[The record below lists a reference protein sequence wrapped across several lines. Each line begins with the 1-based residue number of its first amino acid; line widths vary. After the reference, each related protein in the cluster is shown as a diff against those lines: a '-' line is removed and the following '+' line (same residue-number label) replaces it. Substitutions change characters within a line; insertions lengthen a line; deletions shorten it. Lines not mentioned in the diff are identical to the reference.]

1 MKPYSFTFAIALILT
16 FTVLVQASCSGC
28 SERAVPIS
36 PSGIAGGN
44 TTIYNTY
51 NYYNSTYWY
60 ESGGWLYQ
68 NLTTA
73 PNGIN
78 VSTVNTSQIC
88 ISGNC
93 QTTWPGGSG
102 FLNST
107 WFEQNGWL
115 VNNLTTAA
123 SGVNV
128 TGANGNTYLTGNNID
143 MDRDGPNYI
152 QSTNVT
158 GSLYL
163 GAGGVTGIIGMIAGA
178 SINSIYING
187 DALYLGADGVAGII
201 AIYDGGLKD
210 SIVINENGTGINN
223 TNPQHALD
231 VNGSVYANVN
241 VSAPLLNASCII
253 LDNERVCNW
262 TAINGSLGSG
272 TFNETE
278 GVYIYNDTSYEVKFN
293 ATLLNYTIDAR
304 VPVESDP
311 EWEGNETR
319 VSELEA
325 SNASVWVNLSTGSG
339 LYVPYTGATQNVDL
353 GAHDFTVDTDT
364 LFVDESTNRVGIGT
378 SNPQS
383 ALNVYGLSPVVN
395 ITGNYSH
402 GQKAFQIFDELGGHE
417 MFYILKYLNSPGYVM
432 VGGPFWIQWNI
443 AQSTFNN
450 PAGGVYFQLSGKVGA
465 THRFSTWKGELRFET
480 RQGAYAISFAPYEI
494 EAMRITGARDVGIGT
509 RVPYAKLHVN
519 GSLLANG
526 TINATTDVCI
536 VGGNC
541 LSSTLTMAYQS
552 AARAYNSS
560 NTSTINGVAEKVTFN
575 LESFDIQSEFA
586 NSRFTATQAG
596 IYSIDT
602 QIVYPAA
609 GTSKVLQIRKNGA
622 VHKETIT
629 DALSS
634 SLDATDLVQLAAT
647 DYIEIWAY
655 GKAGAFTVYGG
666 SENMTVTIMKVA

>member
-16 FTVLVQASCSGC
+16 FTILVQASCSGC

-128 TGANGNTYLTGNNID
+128 TGANGNTYLTGNNIN
-143 MDRDGPNYI
+143 MDRAGPNYI

-187 DALYLGADGVAGII
+187 DALYLGADGIAGII

-210 SIVINENGTGINN
+210 SIVINANGTGINN
-223 TNPQHALD
+223 TDPQHALD
-231 VNGSVYANVN
+231 VNGSVYANMN

-253 LDNERVCNW
+253 LDNEQVCNW

-278 GVYIYNDTSYEVKFN
+278 GVYVYNSTPYLIDFNASKMNETIDSRLAVTTFYPNETLTTGGTNTTGNLTLLWWYDEETYNITEGNGPDPLDFYVNFTEVDAFSQLAIREYYDGSASHYIQVQVWDYDELAWHSYFEFVGQNGFTIITVPVYDAEEHIGTGVDEGIVQVRLHHVQNGISSHRLYVDFVWLLKGGSIGASTNLDGYAEYSYGWNNFTGYGNFSTTGNIDLSGNLTNPANSTWGYYNDGDCIVIGNLSY
-293 ATLLNYTIDAR
+293 
-304 VPVESDP
+304 
-311 EWEGNETR
+311 
-319 VSELEA
+319 VSE
-325 SNASVWVNLSTGSG
+325 
-339 LYVPYTGATQNVDL
+339 
-353 GAHDFTVDTDT
+353 
-364 LFVDESTNRVGIGT
+364 
-378 SNPQS
+378 
-383 ALNVYGLSPVVN
+383 
-395 ITGNYSH
+395 
-402 GQKAFQIFDELGGHE
+402 
-417 MFYILKYLNSPGYVM
+417 
-432 VGGPFWIQWNI
+432 
-443 AQSTFNN
+443 
-450 PAGGVYFQLSGKVGA
+450 
-465 THRFSTWKGELRFET
+465 
-480 RQGAYAISFAPYEI
+480 
-494 EAMRITGARDVGIGT
+494 
-509 RVPYAKLHVN
+509 
-519 GSLLANG
+519 
-526 TINATTDVCI
+526 C
-536 VGGNC
+536 
-541 LSSTLTMAYQS
+541 
-552 AARAYNSS
+552 
-560 NTSTINGVAEKVTFN
+560 
-575 LESFDIQSEFA
+575 
-586 NSRFTATQAG
+586 
-596 IYSIDT
+596 
-602 QIVYPAA
+602 
-609 GTSKVLQIRKNGA
+609 
-622 VHKETIT
+622 
-629 DALSS
+629 
-634 SLDATDLVQLAAT
+634 
-647 DYIEIWAY
+647 
-655 GKAGAFTVYGG
+655 
-666 SENMTVTIMKVA
+666 